1 MMIHAYD
8 EMYLDIA
15 MNNLGEAFDYVANTL
30 SMDKDKF
37 FELFISTEIATQF
50 GDGNSSYISGMSGI
64 ELVDLVLSKA
74 GISYSKESIGNVN
87 KTPDFWC
94 GWILAYY
101 QWYSKRPFSNI
112 ARFIKISDVE
122 NMYNIFH
129 EAPEEKFCE
138 NIEKMIIEKNGPTRL
153 QIIRKNA
160 GFTQGELSE
169 KSGVSLRSIQMY
181 EQRNKDINKA
191 QLDTVSSLAKTLGC
205 SIEDLIEY

>member
-8 EMYLDIA
+8 EMYLDTA

-30 SMDKDKF
+30 KMDKDKF
-37 FELFISTEIATQF
+37 FELFISTEIATHF
-50 GDGNSSYISGMSGI
+50 GDGNSSYICGMSGI
-64 ELVDLVLSKA
+64 ELVDLVLCKA
-74 GISYSKESIGNVN
+74 GTPYSKPPKGNIN
-87 KTPDFWC
+87 KSADFWC

-112 ARFIKISDVE
+112 ARFIKISDIE

-129 EAPEEKFCE
+129 ESPEEKFCE
-138 NIEKMIIEKNGPTRL
+138 TIEKMIAEKNEPTRL
-153 QIIRKNA
+153 QSIRKNA
-160 GFTQGELSE
+160 GFTQSELSE

-191 QLDTVSSLAKTLGC
+191 QLDTVSSLSKALGC
-205 SIEDLIEY
+205 SIEELIEY